1 MSKKPKRTFS
11 AEFKAE
17 AVKLVL
23 EGGRTMNAVA
33 QEVGVYPSVLR
44 SWVLQAQADA
54 GNSEALS
61 SSEKE
66 ELAALR
72 RENRQLKME
81 AEILKK
87 ATAFFARNTR

>member
-11 AEFKAE
+11 PEFKAE

-23 EGGRTMNAVA
+23 KGGRTMSAVA
-33 QEVGVYPSVLR
+33 QQVGVYPSVLR

-54 GNSEALS
+54 GMSDTLS
-61 SSEKE
+61 SSDKE